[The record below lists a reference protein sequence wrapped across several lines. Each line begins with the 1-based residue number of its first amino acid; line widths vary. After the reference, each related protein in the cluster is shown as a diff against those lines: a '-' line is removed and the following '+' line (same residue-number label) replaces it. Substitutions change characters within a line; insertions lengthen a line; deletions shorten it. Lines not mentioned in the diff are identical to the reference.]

1 MIVKL
6 IFEFI
11 LMAANAYLIFDF
23 ISSVIKYRNAT
34 DTREKIVQKN
44 LIFHTI
50 IGFIAV
56 NIVGEIVLFGAPYI
70 EKYVEENGFTQPMA
84 SGCSC
89 VLMLLFALPLLTSR
103 H

>member
-11 LMAANAYLIFDF
+11 LMAANAYLIFGF

-44 LIFHTI
+44 
-50 IGFIAV
+50 
-56 NIVGEIVLFGAPYI
+56 
-70 EKYVEENGFTQPMA
+70 
-84 SGCSC
+84 
-89 VLMLLFALPLLTSR
+89 
-103 H
+103 